1 MPGDCLWKLAGLPWV
16 YNNPLMWP
24 KLYEA
29 NKDQIKDPDLIYP
42 GQKLRVE
49 R

>member
-1 MPGDCLWKLAGLPWV
+1 
-16 YNNPLMWP
+16 MWP

-29 NKDQIKDPDLIYP
+29 NKDEIKDPDLIYP
-42 GQKLRVE
+42 GQRLRIE